1 MTIRDIDNSLKVV
14 TTIEPAASITATT
27 TGTAVDTAGYRSAMA
42 VIHCGVHTDGTFT
55 PELQES
61 DASGSGFTTVA
72 AADLSSAFA
81 TVTSATDQIILTS
94 AYLGSKRYL
103 KVVMTETV
111 ATAGVFFSAVIVLAD
126 PISKPVTQ

>member
-1 MTIRDIDNSLKVV
+1 MTMRDLNNKIKVV

-27 TGTAVDTAGYRSAMA
+27 TGTAVDCAGYRSACA
-42 VIHCGVHTDGTFT
+42 VIHTGVHTDGTFT

-72 AADLSSAFA
+72 AGDLAGSFTA
-81 TVTSATDQIILTS
+81 VTSANDQS
-94 AYLGSKRYL
+94 VQKVGYLGSKRYL

-111 ATAGVFFSAVIVLAD
+111 ASAGAFFTAVIVLGD
-126 PISKPVTQ
+126 PITAPAA